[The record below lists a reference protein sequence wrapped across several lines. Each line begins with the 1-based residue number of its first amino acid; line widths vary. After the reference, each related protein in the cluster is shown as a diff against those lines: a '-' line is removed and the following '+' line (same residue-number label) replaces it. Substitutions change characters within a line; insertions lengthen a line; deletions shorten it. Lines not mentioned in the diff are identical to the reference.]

1 MISPFSKLVFTVSY
15 LIAAA
20 GLPQDALT
28 AACVFAF
35 FPAVSLIKIRIPA
48 RLFVPAMTPVFC
60 LAAGNLFFAPPVF
73 TAVLLLKAAA
83 CCLTALIFASVTR
96 IEDVLAVFNTLKCP
110 RFFIFQL
117 FFICRYLDLISYE
130 AVNLKRAFQLRSRRH
145 IPKIAEWKYLAGNLL
160 LRCLDRGDGIHQA
173 MTCRNFN
180 LQTASF
186 PSARIGFK
194 DIAVSLAAV
203 FCCLLLRKG
212 LS

>member
-15 LIAAA
+15 LITAA
-20 GLPQDALT
+20 GLKPDALT

-35 FPAVSLIKIRIPA
+35 FPAVSLVKIKIPA
-48 RLFVPAMTPVFC
+48 RLCIPVMTPVFC

-83 CCLTALIFASVTR
+83 YCLTALIFASTTR

-117 FFICRYLDLISYE
+117 FFICRYLDLILYE
-130 AVNLKRAFQLRSRRH
+130 AVNLKRAFQLRSRRN
-145 IPKIAEWKYLAGNLL
+145 IPKIGEWKYLAGNLL
-160 LRCLDRGDGIHQA
+160 LRCLDRADRIHQA
-173 MTCRNFN
+173 MNCRNFN

-194 DIAVSLAAV
+194 DVAVSLCFV
-203 FCCLLLRKG
+203 FFCQMLRKE
-212 LS
+212 LL